1 MRFITAQID
10 MTPILRPTPNLFEEW
25 MIGVVV
31 FIVVVLAYT
40 RMVYAKRLSRLFN
53 SMVRIQILRQVMR
66 EELVFSHRASV
77 LLLINFV
84 LIMALIVYLGGVYFE
99 WSFLDEGG
107 LAKFMIIAGI
117 IAGVYIGKLL
127 LSRIMRWLLG
137 DNGLIREYL
146 FELFLINKATGVVL
160 LPLAICLV
168 FVNIGKLNWII
179 GFVTFII
186 TGFFVFRIIQGLRLT
201 TSYRVSWVYI
211 ILYLCTLEILPFL
224 FLFGALET
232 GKF

>member
-10 MTPILRPTPNLFEEW
+10 MTPILRPAPNLFEEW

-99 WSFLDEGG
+99 WSFIGEGG
-107 LAKFMIIAGI
+107 LSKFMLIAAIIAGL
-117 IAGVYIGKLL
+117 YIGKLI

-137 DNGLIREYL
+137 DNGIIREYL
-146 FELFLINKATGVVL
+146 FELFLINKAAGVVL

-168 FVNIGKLNWII
+168 FVNIGKLTWVI
-179 GFVTFII
+179 GLVAFIVA
-186 TGFFVFRIIQGLRLT
+186 GFFLFRIIQGLRLS